1 MVKVPAWIIPLLAG
15 VMLIGMV
22 AGCTSQQPASPSPT
36 PSPVAHVSGADL
48 FFGRAPLAGGVPCIT
63 CHTLDASGR
72 AGVGPN
78 LAGVGRR
85 AGERMPGVSG
95 REYLERSIR
104 SHDEFIVPGH
114 QAGIVRA
121 VVGDDYGNLLPDEQ
135 IAALVDFLLQQQAVE
150 VAGGAVTLSP
160 TATPTASP
168 TLFPTATATPTLAPT
183 ATATPTL
190 ASTATA
196 TPTLAPTATATPTMS
211 PLPSA
216 TLTPSPQMTA
226 TAPAT
231 VMPTLAFTAT
241 PTAVPA
247 TVTPLPLPT
256 DTPLPAPTPTL
267 PPPTP
272 TVAPEPTPVPPVAS
286 EAGLEQYLG
295 CVNCHNLHPQ
305 QVRMPHPLNP
315 TCNDCHR
322 GSPSRVGCPTC
333 HSMHQINNRHEP
345 APDLPCN
352 TCHR

>member
-22 AGCTSQQPASPSPT
+22 AGCTSQQPALLSPT

-135 IAALVDFLLQQQAVE
+135 IAALVDFLLQQQVVE

-168 TLFPTATATPTLAPT
+168 TLFPT

-333 HSMHQINNRHEP
+333 HSMHQIDNRHEP

-352 TCHR
+352 ACHQ

>member
-1 MVKVPAWIIPLLAG
+1 MVKIPAWIIPLFAG

-36 PSPVAHVSGADL
+36 SSLVAKVDGADL

-114 QAGIVRA
+114 QGGIVRA

-135 IAALVDFLLQQQAVE
+135 IAALVDFLLQQQAVA
-150 VAGGAVTLSP
+150 VGGSDTSVP
-160 TATPTASP
+160 ATPTSLP
-168 TLFPTATATPTLAPT
+168 APT
-183 ATATPTL
+183 ATATAMPTL
-190 ASTATA
+190 APTATA

-216 TLTPSPQMTA
+216 TLTPSPQVTA
-226 TAPAT
+226 TASATITPAFT
-231 VMPTLAFTAT
+231 STPTSIPPTAT
-241 PTAVPA
+241 P
-247 TVTPLPLPT
+247 LPSPT
-256 DTPLPAPTPTL
+256 DTPSPAPTPT
-267 PPPTP
+267 PPPPPSP
-272 TVAPEPTPVPPVAS
+272 TEIIEPTPVPPVAS

-333 HSMHQINNRHEP
+333 HSMHQIDNRHEP

-352 TCHR
+352 ACHQ

>member
-1 MVKVPAWIIPLLAG
+1 MAKIPPWFIPLLAG
-15 VMLIGMV
+15 VMLISMV

-36 PSPVAHVSGADL
+36 PSPVAYVSGADL
-48 FFGRAPLAGGVPCIT
+48 FFGRAPLAGGVPCMT
-63 CHTLDASGR
+63 CHTLDTSGR

-85 AGERMPGVSG
+85 AGERMPGVNA

-104 SHDEFIVPGH
+104 AHDEFIVPGH
-114 QAGIVRA
+114 QGGMVRA

-135 IAALVDFLLQQQAVE
+135 IAALVDFLLQQQAVA
-150 VAGGAVTLSP
+150 VASVVVTSVP
-160 TATPTASP
+160 ATPTSLPAP
-168 TLFPTATATPTLAPT
+168 TATATATPTI
-183 ATATPTL
+183 

-196 TPTLAPTATATPTMS
+196 TPTLSPMTAVTPTVSPLPNATATP
-211 PLPSA
+211 
-216 TLTPSPQMTA
+216 SPQVTA
-226 TAPAT
+226 TASAT
-231 VMPTLAFTAT
+231 ITPAFTST
-241 PTAVPA
+241 PTSIPPTA
-247 TVTPLPLPT
+247 TPLPLPT
-256 DTPLPAPTPTL
+256 DTPLPAPTPTP

-272 TVAPEPTPVPPVAS
+272 TTVPEPTPVPPVAS

-333 HSMHQINNRHEP
+333 HSMHQIDNRHEP
-345 APDLPCN
+345 VPDLPCHV
-352 TCHR
+352 CHQ

>member
-1 MVKVPAWIIPLLAG
+1 MSRLPLWSALLLTG
-15 VMLIGMV
+15 VMLVGV
-22 AGCTSQQPASPSPT
+22 VSGCVSQQSLPPT
-36 PSPVAHVSGADL
+36 PTVVTPISGADL

-78 LAGVGRR
+78 LAGIGQRG
-85 AGERMPGVSG
+85 GERIPGVSG

-150 VAGGAVTLSP
+150 VAGEAVMSAPFLSP
-160 TATPTASP
+160 TSTPTVSP
-168 TLFPTATATPTLAPT
+168 TLFYTMTATLTLAPT
-183 ATATPTL
+183 ATVTP
-190 ASTATA
+190 AFS
-196 TPTLAPTATATPTMS
+196 PTTVATPTMS
-211 PLPSA
+211 PLTSA
-216 TLTPSPQMTA
+216 TFTPSPQITA
-226 TAPAT
+226 TASAT
-231 VMPTLAFTAT
+231 VAPTLAFTVT
-241 PTAVPA
+241 PTGVPA
-247 TVTPLPLPT
+247 TATPLLSPT
-256 DTPLPAPTPTL
+256 ATPSPAPTPT

-272 TVAPEPTPVPPVAS
+272 TTAPEPTPVPPVAS
-286 EAGLEQYLG
+286 EARLEQFLG

-322 GSPSRVGCPTC
+322 GSPSRIGCPTC
-333 HSMHQINNRHEP
+333 HSMHQIDNRHEP
-345 APDLPCN
+345 LPDLPCHA
-352 TCHR
+352 CHT